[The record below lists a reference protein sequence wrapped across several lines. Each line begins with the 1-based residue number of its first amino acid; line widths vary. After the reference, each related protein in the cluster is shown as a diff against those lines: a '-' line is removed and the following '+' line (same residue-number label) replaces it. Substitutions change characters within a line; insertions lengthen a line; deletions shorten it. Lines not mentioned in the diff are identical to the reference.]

1 MLIILPFSRE
11 KSCSVIYATLTHAI
25 GHFPS
30 GAVIFVT
37 CMSFQNKIEISIVDH
52 LSSRFAEWGSLPF
65 LQKQQIDARES
76 TFNDIGRDQHNHFYI
91 FADQDPS
98 TNADHQKMDVGD
110 VAANKGT
117 GVSFVLY

>member
-1 MLIILPFSRE
+1 M
-11 KSCSVIYATLTHAI
+11 IYATLTHAI
-25 GHFPS
+25 GHLPS
-30 GAVIFVT
+30 GAFIFVT

-52 LSSRFAEWGSLPF
+52 LSSRSAGWGLF
-65 LQKQQIDARES
+65 FQKKQIDARGS

>member
-1 MLIILPFSRE
+1 MFCDICNSDTCHWPFSFRRRYFYDMF
-11 KSCSVIYATLTHAI
+11 V
-25 GHFPS
+25 FPE
-30 GAVIFVT
+30 
-37 CMSFQNKIEISIVDH
+37 QDH
-52 LSSRFAEWGSLPF
+52 LSSRFAGWESLPF
-65 LQKQQIDARES
+65 LQKQQIDARGS

-117 GVSFVLY
+117 GESFVLY